1 MARTLRAAW
10 LLGQHGVHVHVMLAC
25 GLLTSFSAVTLVYLG
40 LHLTFERNVR
50 IRLRR
55 LKFFSDADIRG
66 RRAASGPEREHRLRP
81 TAYGLR
87 PAACRPSTVRSQ
99 APGARPCRVNQGRH
113 TSASFS

>member
-50 IRLRR
+50 NVRIRLRR

-66 RRAASGPEREHRLRP
+66 RRAASGPEREHR
-81 TAYGLR
+81 LR